1 MIIAIDGPAGAGKTT
16 VAKGVAKELGFTY
29 IDTGAMYRAVTYQA
43 FRLNL
48 DLDDEEAV
56 TDMAMDMDIHLEE
69 GRVHVNGEDIST
81 QIRSPE
87 VTRSVVK
94 IADNRRVRERLVS
107 LQRSLGRSLKGA
119 VLEGRDISSVVF
131 PDADFKF
138 YLDASV
144 QERVRRRC
152 EELKERGIGIGEER
166 LEEEM
171 ILRDEQ
177 DRNRSIGPLRRDKDA
192 LYIDTTSMSVDEVI
206 SRIVREV
213 KESKI
218 P

>member
-43 FRLNL
+43 LRLNL

-69 GRVHVNGEDIST
+69 GQVYVNGEDIST

-138 YLDASV
+138 
-144 QERVRRRC
+144 
-152 EELKERGIGIGEER
+152 
-166 LEEEM
+166 
-171 ILRDEQ
+171 
-177 DRNRSIGPLRRDKDA
+177 
-192 LYIDTTSMSVDEVI
+192 
-206 SRIVREV
+206 IV
-213 KESKI
+213 
-218 P
+218 